1 MRSMTS
7 IALAAATSLLCAVQA
22 DAAVYTGWNA
32 VAGTLRTT
40 MNVSQISNASVTAT
54 LPLTVYR
61 CDGTIDYPVFV
72 MVNANSCVAVGV
84 DYEIRATVL
93 NNTQTSFRIAAT
105 AVTCGI
111 RRVTIGSTASRCGFD
126 LTLPNPGTPG
136 SGQGLNPTSGAAGL
150 VGMWNASINLDG
162 AVILAGNP
170 LIGDLYSRLTVS
182 FSACFDDGDVF
193 EFKVDTDKL

>member
-22 DAAVYTGWNA
+22 DAAVYGGFSRAAGMARSTTFVGQGSDSA
-32 VAGTLRTT
+32 V
-40 MNVSQISNASVTAT
+40 NASCRLSV
-54 LPLTVYR
+54 LRSNGIV
-61 CDGTIDYPVFV
+61 DYPVWV
-72 MVNANSCVAVGV
+72 IAGPGKCIAAGA
-84 DYEIRATVL
+84 DYQITMTVL
-93 NNTQTSFRIAAT
+93 SGTETSIKIEGTAGACALKGISFGGNNSH
-105 AVTCGI
+105 
-111 RRVTIGSTASRCGFD
+111 CGFD